1 MKLLKSPKVLL
12 ALASILI
19 AAGLWFSGTNTYTF
33 AKGYLLYKAGAS
45 AAEDANISELA
56 GKKGSVRQVPDVPSS
71 SEHTVSEKQPDSF
84 PPAVYSERPDTGA
97 LIGELHIPK
106 LDATLPIYHGT
117 EEEELSRGV
126 GHYAGSVLPGQADNS
141 VLSGH
146 RDTVFRELGE
156 VGENDVLIVTTEAG
170 EFEYTVNRVRIVD
183 AEDRTV
189 IVPKPRATLTVSTC
203 YPFDFLGN
211 APDRYVLVA
220 ELSSQTLY

>member
-12 ALASILI
+12 AFASILI

-45 AAEDANISELA
+45 AAEDAYISELA
-56 GKKGSVRQVPDVPSS
+56 GKTGSVRQVPDAPSS
-71 SEHTVSEKQPDSF
+71 SKLTVPEKQQTSF
-84 PPAVYSERPDTGA
+84 PPAVYSKRPDKGA

-170 EFEYTVNRVRIVD
+170 EFEYTVKRVRIVD